1 MIITYP
7 SHGRGFSSKVGNL
20 SNEIKQNPTQEKID
34 NCFINEIKL
43 LYQLRYIKNYL
54 NRGGKI
60 NDKLKRLFEKNDLY
74 IKLRGDIYQMMRN

>member
-1 MIITYP
+1 MENLKSNGYRSIEFE
-7 SHGRGFSSKVGNL
+7 RQGN
-20 SNEIKQNPTQEKID
+20 IQEKID

-74 IKLRGDIYQMMRN
+74 IKLRGDIYQMMGN

>member
-1 MIITYP
+1 MII
-7 SHGRGFSSKVGNL
+7 GQLNL
-20 SNEIKQNPTQEKID
+20 MDKEMYKKKL
-34 NCFINEIKL
+34 INEIKL